1 MDRLQSMKV
10 FRQVVAE
17 KGFSAGARKLGM
29 SPATVTRLVRDLEDH
44 LGVRLLQRSTSRV
57 ALTAAGETY
66 LERVNAILAD
76 IDDAERAV
84 GREAREMAGGVR
96 VGAEPGLA
104 AQLVAAAVAE
114 FRWLN
119 PRVAIELDVA
129 ADPAEGVEAHDIT
142 LMHDH
147 RPLPAGAIAR
157 PLLQSQTLLCAAP
170 AYLRRHGQPMQP
182 AELQRH
188 AFIRIVQPQ
197 QPAHAL
203 RLLHGSDAAR
213 ADENV
218 TIAPALVCNDPEA
231 ALRSTLAGAGIS
243 ALSAPLAAPLLR
255 AGLLQR
261 VLPDWLA
268 GRATLMAVFPSR
280 RHMPAR
286 TRAFLDHLVVHAAR
300 RPPAPAPGED
310 AALLSCA

>member
-1 MDRLQSMKV
+1 MKV

-29 SPATVTRLVRDLEDH
+29 SPASATRMVRDLEDH

-66 LERVNAILAD
+66 LDRVNTILAD
-76 IDDAERAV
+76 IDDAEQAV
-84 GREAREMAGGVR
+84 GSEAREMSGGVR
-96 VGAEPGLA
+96 VLAEPGLA
-104 AQLVAAAVAE
+104 SQLVAAAVAE

-119 PRVAIELDVA
+119 PRVAIELEVDA
-129 ADPAEGVEAHDIT
+129 EPADGVEAHDIT

-157 PLLQSQTLLCAAP
+157 PLLPSQTLLCAAP
-170 AYLRRHGQPMQP
+170 IYLRRHGQPATP

-188 AFIRIVQPQ
+188 AFIRIVQPH
-197 QPAHAL
+197 QPANAL
-203 RLLHGSDAAR
+203 RLMHESDPER
-213 ADENV
+213 DDETV
-218 TIAPALVCNDPEA
+218 AIAPALVCNDPEA

-243 ALSAPLAAPLLR
+243 ALCAQLAAPLMR
-255 AGLLQR
+255 AGQLQR

-268 GRATLMAVFPSR
+268 CRATLMAVFPSR

-286 TRAFLDHLVVHAAR
+286 TRAFLDHLVVHASR
-300 RPPAPAPGED
+300 QQPAAEPCD
-310 AALLSCA
+310 DRALLSCA

>member
-1 MDRLQSMKV
+1 MKV

-17 KGFSAGARKLGM
+17 KGFSAGARRLGM
-29 SPATVTRLVRDLEDH
+29 SPASATRMVRDLEDH

-66 LERVNAILAD
+66 LDRVNSILAD
-76 IDDAERAV
+76 IADAEQAV
-84 GREAREMAGGVR
+84 GREAREMSGGVR
-96 VGAEPGLA
+96 VLAEPGLA
-104 AQLVAAAVAE
+104 SQLVAAAVAVAE

-119 PRVAIELDVA
+119 PRVAIELEVA
-129 ADPAEGVEAHDIT
+129 AEPADGVEAHDIT

-157 PLLQSQTLLCAAP
+157 PLLQSQTVLCAAP
-170 AYLRRHGQPMQP
+170 VYLRRHGQPATP

-197 QPAHAL
+197 QPIHSL
-203 RLLHGSDAAR
+203 RLMRESDAER
-213 ADENV
+213 ADETV
-218 TIAPALVCNDPEA
+218 AIAPALVCNDPEV
-231 ALRSTLAGAGIS
+231 ALRSTLAGTGIS
-243 ALSAPLAAPLLR
+243 ALCAQLTAPLLR

-268 GRATLMAVFPSR
+268 SRSTLMAVFPSR

-300 RPPAPAPGED
+300 QQPAPEPCD
-310 AALLSCA
+310 DRALLSCA